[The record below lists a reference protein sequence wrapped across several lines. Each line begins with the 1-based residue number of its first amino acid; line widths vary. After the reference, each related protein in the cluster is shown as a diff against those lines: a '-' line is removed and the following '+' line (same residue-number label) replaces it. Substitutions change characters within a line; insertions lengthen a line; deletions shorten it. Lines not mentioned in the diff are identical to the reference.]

1 MTKLTGLQ
9 SAVIQMTDRLMSSPH
24 GKYPSTSGISCADDS
39 QQPGPADSLFHL
51 CLTFGWG
58 FFSAQ
63 SQLCVSH
70 VCFDSKHHLGTHLCH
85 RNRNRCR
92 HRRSHRRRNLD
103 RPPRQAY
110 RSPNRR
116 TMHHSCMARR
126 RSRDHDYLVQRQ
138 RLPDRAKAVPELTH
152 AAPPKGGVFLLT
164 THNCVFY
171 ACFA

>member
-92 HRRSHRRRNLD
+92 NRCSHRRRNLD
-103 RPPRQAY
+103 RSPQRPPRT
-110 RSPNRR
+110 PDRR
-116 TMHHSCMARR
+116 AMPQQSMARKPQL
-126 RSRDHDYLVQRQ
+126 DHVDLVRTQ
-138 RLPDRAKAVPELTH
+138 RLQARFPSLTQVS
-152 AAPPKGGVFLLT
+152 PQ
-164 THNCVFY
+164 
-171 ACFA
+171 